1 MAVGA
6 TEIRLTEI
14 RWRFRSRETDH
25 GRHVASV
32 DVLSTA
38 LDSGRS
44 SARHCPVSID
54 GAWRC
59 GAAGGTSCCRDPRQT
74 EVASRRFV
82 ERTKIDLVVHLRF
95 RRILRALTIAGVHLH
110 GRRPV
115 LTPYVSDS
123 AGRAQEG
130 RSRSSRWKVSG
141 VAKRDTVALWLGPTN
156 CTSYVDATV
165 LWVVGASHVP
175 ARSRPTVP
183 DNGAPYDD
191 TSPGPQMPSPP
202 RPPPPPLRSVHSAI
216 GRLVLLSS
224 RMYTRIPSPI
234 SADATLRPQ
243 LSY

>member
-1 MAVGA
+1 VLQEAPLVVV
-6 TEIRLTEI
+6 TQDRQRSPLDVSLNV
-14 RWRFRSRETDH
+14 RDRSR
-25 GRHVASV
+25 
-32 DVLSTA
+32 STPPI
-38 LDSGRS
+38 STN
-44 SARHCPVSID
+44 P
-54 GAWRC
+54 
-59 GAAGGTSCCRDPRQT
+59 
-74 EVASRRFV
+74 
-82 ERTKIDLVVHLRF
+82 
-95 RRILRALTIAGVHLH
+95 RALTIAGVHLH

-123 AGRAQEG
+123 TGRAQEG

-141 VAKRDTVALWLGPTN
+141 VATRDTVALWLGPTN

-183 DNGAPYDD
+183 DNGAPYDG

-202 RPPPPPLRSVHSAI
+202 RPSPPPLLRRVHSAI